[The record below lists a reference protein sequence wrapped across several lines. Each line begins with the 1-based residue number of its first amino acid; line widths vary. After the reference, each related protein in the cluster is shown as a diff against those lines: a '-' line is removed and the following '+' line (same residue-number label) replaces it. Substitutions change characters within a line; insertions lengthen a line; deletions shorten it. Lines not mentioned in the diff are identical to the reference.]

1 MKKMNNKKYNK
12 NISLST
18 SYFLIFLLSF
28 NIISSDD
35 SSSTIDT
42 KTLTSIIRYSLAD
55 IGTAYATLSTTP
67 LGNLICSSSYYSSST
82 KKYYYGLK
90 PNGRPLFTKD
100 GKETEFTSSDSDKE
114 RNEGNIYGIQLSG
127 ASSEDTEYIFAI
139 GNNYAYTELYD
150 FSLSEPVVSKVDGT
164 TFLSSGYNSFKGYS
178 IV

>member
-1 MKKMNNKKYNK
+1 MKKMDNKKYN
-12 NISLST
+12 NNYHLYT

-28 NIISSDD
+28 NIISSED

-42 KTLTSIIRYSLAD
+42 KTLTSIIRYSLED

-114 RNEGNIYGIQLSG
+114 RNEGN
-127 ASSEDTEYIFAI
+127 
-139 GNNYAYTELYD
+139 
-150 FSLSEPVVSKVDGT
+150 
-164 TFLSSGYNSFKGYS
+164 
-178 IV
+178 